1 MQATIAIQ
9 KILLVMAFNIEI
21 FTAIKNA
28 RKNDVCHVIINC
40 TIMLI
45 TALALMRQYWKNN
58 GL

>member
-1 MQATIAIQ
+1 MQAAIAIQ

-45 TALALMRQYWKNN
+45 TALALMR
-58 GL
+58 